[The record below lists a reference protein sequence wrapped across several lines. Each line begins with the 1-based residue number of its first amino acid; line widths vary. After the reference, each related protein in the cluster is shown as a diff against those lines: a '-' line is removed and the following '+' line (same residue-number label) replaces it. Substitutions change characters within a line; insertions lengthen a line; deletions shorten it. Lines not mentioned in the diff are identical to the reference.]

1 MKDELLKGNREFIAA
16 EFKPNQQYYET
27 IALRQRPKVLW
38 IGCSDSRGW
47 LYRVETGTIDGQSPA
62 GTMAGWSKPTKAAA
76 SRRGTKPAIK

>member
-47 LYRVETGTIDGQSPA
+47 LYRVETGTIDVLIDGRDDGSPVRA
-62 GTMAGWSKPTKAAA
+62 KASKK
-76 SRRGTKPAIK
+76 KPAKRSR